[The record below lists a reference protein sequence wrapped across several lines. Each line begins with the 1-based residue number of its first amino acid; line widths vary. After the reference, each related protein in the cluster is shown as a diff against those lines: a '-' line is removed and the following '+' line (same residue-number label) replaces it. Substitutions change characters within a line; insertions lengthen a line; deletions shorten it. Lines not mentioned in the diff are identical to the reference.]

1 MENERLVGIETKLS
15 FQEQATDQLSEV
27 LRDQQSQLD
36 SLRRNIERL
45 ATRLGQIDKSA
56 GTDPPI
62 DEKPPH
68 Y

>member
-15 FQEQATDQLSEV
+15 FQEQTADQLSDV

-36 SLRRNIERL
+36 ALRRTVEGL
-45 ATRLGQIDKSA
+45 SERLGQIEKN
-56 GTDPPI
+56 GFGEPPS

>member
-15 FQEQATDQLSEV
+15 FQEQIADHLSEV
-27 LRDQQSQLD
+27 LRDQQAQLD
-36 SLRRNIERL
+36 ALKRSVERIAERL
-45 ATRLGQIDKSA
+45 GNVEKNGS
-56 GTDPPI
+56 GDPLP

>member
-15 FQEQATDQLSEV
+15 FQEQTADQLSEV

-36 SLRRNIERL
+36 ALRRTVEGL
-45 ATRLGQIDKSA
+45 SERLGQIAKN
-56 GTDPPI
+56 GFGEPPS

>member
-15 FQEQATDQLSEV
+15 FQEQAADQLSEV

-36 SLRRNIERL
+36 GLRRTVERL
-45 ATRLGQIDKSA
+45 SERLGQIEKD
-56 GTDPPI
+56 GFGDPPS

>member
-56 GTDPPI
+56 GADPPI

>member
-1 MENERLVGIETKLS
+1 MDNERLVGIETKLS
-15 FQEQATDQLSEV
+15 FQEQTADQLSEV

-36 SLRRNIERL
+36 GLRRTVERL
-45 ATRLGQIDKSA
+45 SERLGQIEKDGFGDLPS
-56 GTDPPI
+56 

>member
-56 GTDPPI
+56 EADPPI